1 MKRAILLLA
10 ALLLSACSSTDSDA
24 QRVFQAA
31 FGMEAPPANVAPL
44 HGYRMERRRWFVV
57 SGAMWRL
64 HLAGPEA
71 KTFAR
76 QQWPDLRLG
85 NRQVFFQGTQTPWF
99 APGRHIKYFTYFS
112 PSNPAVTVME
122 TDTSEE
128 VFIAYDAL

>member
-1 MKRAILLLA
+1 MKRAILLVA
-10 ALLLSACSSTDSDA
+10 ALLLSACSSSDSDA

-31 FGMEAPPANVAPL
+31 FAMEAPANVAPL
-44 HGYRMERRRWFVV
+44 HGYRMERRRWFVM
-57 SGAMWRL
+57 SAEMWRL
-64 HLAGPEA
+64 HLAGSGA
-71 KTFAR
+71 KAFAR
-76 QQWPDLRLG
+76 ERWPDLRLG